1 MKIEF
6 EIKAFG
12 KVEVQGAEDA
22 FNSSEIVRVK
32 RCSKDTTLADLELML
47 AELFDEVERGYAN
60 PEKCIGRITIRA
72 KKENGEI
79 VFLG

>member
-1 MKIEF
+1 
-6 EIKAFG
+6 
-12 KVEVQGAEDA
+12 
-22 FNSSEIVRVK
+22 
-32 RCSKDTTLADLELML
+32 ML
-47 AELFDEVERGYAN
+47 AELFDEVEQGYAN